1 MKQCPRD
8 IPTLRVRPHL
18 PRYAHTHLTPQAAA
32 VVPHIDE
39 CNHCSKCIVD
49 SHLDLT
55 AARSLLATPLLTP
68 WHQQPNSQ
76 YHSRLPDTIAPIP
89 PANSL
94 SFEQHATLQDGAI
107 TGTAAEPSAQR
118 FGRANAQSKYSHA
131 RRQHMQAPA
140 AQQSW
145 AHSIFRT
152 GTPLPGSLDDSPG
165 ISSGKSLSQQSED
178 SHSLLSRS
186 TLLNQQALGQ
196 QQASQQLQQ
205 PELQQQQQQQHRQLQ
220 QGQQQQQ
227 GHAPPPDL
235 TDAEIM
241 QMFPQAQLKTSL
253 ITEAMIR
260 PAGLKSNLLPN
271 CTVCRGCNAEIADI
285 HEQNVQFKDV
295 HFKHGKGA
303 TNSWLFF
310 AKPAG
315 ETRRFILKVFCMPM
329 SKLHGRPIECNSY
342 VALERIRIMIAA
354 WTLAQECG
362 MAGSTPRMFVAPV
375 NAIVPRNGYHVRW
388 HGLWIEEARGITLHA
403 LWMAQY
409 HTNSLMLDLLTNQ
422 LNQTQHQR
430 MDLLTAQ
437 CDRHA
442 ENIFVDQHGGLQFI
456 DNDRALGVV
465 THCGA
470 DSVLLPGGRYH
481 SKVRSEVPKHART
494 CYVPNGI
501 LGTAYPTALTNCMLD
516 ISRRSEKEIQ
526 EKYALSE
533 IKPAKILKR
542 RAMDLLDK
550 GFEWTLTRGAPIS
563 TPKYRLTPQAPCCE
577 ASVVSG
583 TVMCKTCWQPLLHN
597 LVTNETIQ
605 DDLGIIW

>member
-1 MKQCPRD
+1 M
-8 IPTLRVRPHL
+8 
-18 PRYAHTHLTPQAAA
+18 
-32 VVPHIDE
+32 
-39 CNHCSKCIVD
+39 
-49 SHLDLT
+49 
-55 AARSLLATPLLTP
+55 
-68 WHQQPNSQ
+68 
-76 YHSRLPDTIAPIP
+76 
-89 PANSL
+89 
-94 SFEQHATLQDGAI
+94 
-107 TGTAAEPSAQR
+107 QR
-118 FGRANAQSKYSHA
+118 
-131 RRQHMQAPA
+131 
-140 AQQSW
+140 W
-145 AHSIFRT
+145 
-152 GTPLPGSLDDSPG
+152 
-165 ISSGKSLSQQSED
+165 
-178 SHSLLSRS
+178 
-186 TLLNQQALGQ
+186 
-196 QQASQQLQQ
+196 
-205 PELQQQQQQQHRQLQ
+205 QHRQLQ
-220 QGQQQQQ
+220 QGQQQHQGQQQQQ
-227 GHAPPPDL
+227 GHTPPPDL

-241 QMFPQAQLKTSL
+241 RMFPQAQLNTSL

-260 PAGLKSNLLPN
+260 PAGLKSDLLPN

-362 MAGSTPRMFVAPV
+362 MAGSTPRLFVAPV

-388 HGLWIEEARGITLHA
+388 YGLWIEEARGITLHA
-403 LWMAQY
+403 LWMAHY
-409 HTNSLMLDLLTNQ
+409 HTHSLMLDLLTHQ
-422 LNQTQHQR
+422 LNQTQVVAQTV

-481 SKVRSEVPKHART
+481 SKLRVGYSSHLPRFYKEHGWRPGFCNGPIDVRIILDYR

-516 ISRRSEKEIQ
+516 ISKRSEKEIQ

-533 IKPAKILKR
+533 LKPAKILKR